1 MVTFI
6 SMYNDESFL
15 SKKDLQKK
23 KKALENAKRMKEA
36 AKRKEKI
43 DAIKRARK
51 KQLEEQKKMFE
62 REKQFA
68 LDLLKKLSIGKKMA
82 TVRAARCKRKR
93 ENVHEAEKVIKI
105 CKYFN
110 MKYQG
115 SRSRQQKY
123 CFCKTAY
130 DEEQSYISCDICED
144 WFHSSVCRHSIEF
157 DKIHRP
163 ICMSCL

>member
-1 MVTFI
+1 
-6 SMYNDESFL
+6 
-15 SKKDLQKK
+15 
-23 KKALENAKRMKEA
+23 
-36 AKRKEKI
+36 
-43 DAIKRARK
+43 
-51 KQLEEQKKMFE
+51 
-62 REKQFA
+62 
-68 LDLLKKLSIGKKMA
+68 MA

-144 WFHSSVCRHSIEF
+144 WFHPVCVGIPSSSTKFIDQFVCPVCEPISARFLTAIDLKRH
-157 DKIHRP
+157 
-163 ICMSCL
+163 LNATLTLNY